1 MMTQFFEPTTDDDV
15 KPTTLLYDMWAEKQA
30 LADIGFR
37 FLEDSPSS
45 PHSNIF
51 HLSHNL
57 NSYRPEEVLSA
68 DFLFKE
74 YDGLLIYDYLT
85 DLLDPRNMVILI
97 GDETYGYKETT
108 DKEIS
113 IAAFLDTGSQ
123 YNRPEFVQLSA
134 QETSSEDIQYIM
146 DRQLSKRNNL
156 YRVDWDMK
164 RLNDQSLSFI
174 AEVVNPEALAAEVQV
189 DPNDSAEMSQLD

>member
-1 MMTQFFEPTTDDDV
+1 
-15 KPTTLLYDMWAEKQA
+15 

-57 NSYRPEEVLSA
+57 NTFRPEEVLSA

-85 DLLDPRNMVILI
+85 DLLDPTNMVIMI
-97 GDETYGYKETT
+97 GDETYGYKEAVGE
-108 DKEIS
+108 KQIS

-123 YNRPEFVQLSA
+123 YNNPEFVQLESH
-134 QETSSEDIQYIM
+134 ETNADDLKYIM
-146 DRQLSKRNNL
+146 DRTLTKRNTL

-164 RLNDQSLSFI
+164 RLTDQSINFI
-174 AEVVNPEALAAEVQV
+174 AEVATASERPVEA
-189 DPNDSAEMSQLD
+189 DPNDAKQIASLGDMKLP